1 MNSVI
6 IIGAGIVGLS
16 TAYQLQ
22 LSNPD
27 LKITVLEKESEVAAH
42 QTSHN
47 SGVIHSGI
55 YYKPGS
61 EKALNCFTGYKMM
74 IEFCEQQAIAHKICG
89 KVIVAS
95 QQKETEGLVNI
106 FNRGNLNGLK
116 ELKLIDRS
124 QLKEIEPHA
133 EGIKAIWVPQA
144 GIIDY
149 KQVAMKLKSLIE
161 SGGGNIHCNAQ
172 VQSIHRQSNGWVI
185 TTTNE
190 VYQADYVITCGGLHS
205 DRLARMTDDRFDLQI
220 IPFRGE
226 YYTLKPSAQ
235 HLVNTL
241 IYPVPNPAFP
251 FLGVHFTSMVH
262 GGVEAGPNAVWA
274 LGREAYHWKSIDW
287 SDAKEAIAYPGFRKI
302 ARKYW
307 RDGLYEMYRSFSKRA
322 FVHALQR
329 LVPEIKSDDLTTGGS
344 GVRAQAIDPSGN
356 IVDDFLFKEG
366 KDILHVVNAP
376 SPAATSGLSIGK
388 SIAQKVLNR

>member
-22 LSNPD
+22 LSNPE

-74 IEFCEQQAIAHKICG
+74 IEFCEQHDIAYKICG
-89 KVIVAS
+89 KVIVAT

>member
-22 LSNPD
+22 LSNPE

-74 IEFCEQQAIAHKICG
+74 IEFCEQQAIAYKICG

>member
-22 LSNPD
+22 LSNPE

-74 IEFCEQQAIAHKICG
+74 IEFCEQQAIAYKICG

-190 VYQADYVITCGGLHS
+190 VYQADYIITCGGLHS

-302 ARKYW
+302 AGKYW

>member
-22 LSNPD
+22 SLNPD

-74 IEFCEQQAIAHKICG
+74 IAFCEQHAIPYKICG
-89 KVIVAS
+89 KIIVATA
-95 QQKETEGLVNI
+95 QKELEGLNNI
-106 FNRGNLNGLK
+106 FDRGNLNGLK
-116 ELKLIDRS
+116 GLRLIDRS
-124 QLKEIEPHA
+124 ELKEIEPHA

-161 SGGGNIHCNAQ
+161 SNGGNIHCNAK
-172 VQSIHRQSNGWVI
+172 VQSMHRQSNGWVI

-205 DRLARMTDDRFDLQI
+205 DRLARMTDDRFDLKI

-226 YYTLKPSAQ
+226 YYTLKPTAQ

-274 LGREAYHWKSIDW
+274 LGREAYNWKTIDW
-287 SDAKEAIAYPGFRKI
+287 SDVREAIAYPGFRKI
-302 ARKYW
+302 AGKYW

-329 LVPEIKSDDLTTGGS
+329 LVPEIKSEDLAVGGS

-356 IVDDFLFKEG
+356 IVDDFLYKEG

-376 SPAATSGLSIGK
+376 SPAATSGLSIGAR
-388 SIAQKVLNR
+388 IAQKVLKP